1 MIRFTIVLFFAF
13 SCFNTLFAQD
23 VAFEKGL
30 NLAQAKNYTLA
41 IREFKSVL
49 ATNPSN
55 ESAIYN
61 LGNCYLHNK
70 ENGKAILYL
79 EKYLKLNPSDEEAMT
94 KIDQAYLQ
102 LGLNK
107 TWKSPYSTT
116 EILFF
121 QVGPN
126 TWVILS
132 ILLSIIMSWLI
143 FLSFKE
149 ARKNTL
155 ALILLLFFLTIS
167 CLYGAF
173 AAKHYIED
181 ERFAIVT
188 VKSIPIFA
196 NDLGELTQNTLNE
209 GTRVE
214 FISLTKTNI
223 KVRLEGGKT
232 ALIKSAS
239 VEFI

>member
-1 MIRFTIVLFFAF
+1 MIRLIIALFFTF
-13 SCFNTLFAQD
+13 SCLINPFAQD
-23 VAFEKGL
+23 SFEKGL
-30 NLAQAKNYTLA
+30 NFAQAKKYTLA

-49 ATNPSN
+49 EANPAN

-79 EKYLKLNPSDEEAMT
+79 EKYLKLNPSDEEAMSI
-94 KIDQAYLQ
+94 IDQAYLQ

-107 TWKSPYSTT
+107 TWKSAYSTS

-143 FLSFKE
+143 FLSLKQY
-149 ARKNTL
+149 NPV
-155 ALILLLFFLTIS
+155 S
-167 CLYGAF
+167 
-173 AAKHYIED
+173 
-181 ERFAIVT
+181 
-188 VKSIPIFA
+188 
-196 NDLGELTQNTLNE
+196 
-209 GTRVE
+209 
-214 FISLTKTNI
+214 
-223 KVRLEGGKT
+223 
-232 ALIKSAS
+232 
-239 VEFI
+239 

>member
-1 MIRFTIVLFFAF
+1 MIRLILTLFFAL
-13 SCFNTLFAQD
+13 SCFTSLFAQES
-23 VAFEKGL
+23 FEKGL
-30 NLAQAKNYTLA
+30 NFAQAKKYTLA

-49 ATNPSN
+49 ETNPAN
-55 ESAIYN
+55 ESAVYN

-107 TWKSPYSTT
+107 TWNSAYSTS
-116 EILFF
+116 EILIF
-121 QVGPN
+121 QMGPN

-132 ILLSIIMSWLI
+132 IVFSILMSWMI
-143 FLSFKE
+143 FLSFKQ

-155 ALILLLFFLTIS
+155 ALILLLFVLTIF

-173 AAKHYIED
+173 TSNNYIED

-188 VKSIPIFA
+188 EKSIPIFA
-196 NDLGELTQNTLNE
+196 NDLGELTQNSLNE

-214 FISLTKTNI
+214 FISKTKTNI